1 MGAEA
6 KRYLQEH
13 AIPQLFESLI
23 TGLICNKPEDPIGFL
38 ESSLNK
44 VRQNPNFEYKWDSFI
59 DEKMLRKYEEPTKS
73 GLKTPSTEKPKKE
86 VKTKSRTSIIKQTQR
101 VNPNKSIVSSMAN
114 NKRLLRSPSIVQIPE
129 SATIPDVPIILF
141 MGGPGGGKTRHAA
154 RVQEVLSKFGLVHIC
169 MPDMIRAAISKYQ
182 NTDSDW
188 KEAAQRYQRGE
199 LIPNNLALGL
209 VKAEMCNHQN
219 AKAFFLEGFPRE
231 ARQVESF
238 EREVRPVNMAMIL
251 DYDEN
256 TLRHHMESRGLD
268 MEVIDAKIREF
279 KLKTLPSAKY
289 FDDQRLLHL
298 IPGEQTDQWIFE
310 RMKLLIQRAME
321 LGIPVTTSKVAS
333 RVGSPMQRPDAIASA
348 TQVTAVAETVSAVA
362 EASENGSRPPTK
374 REMIE
379 NKDLLLKNNESPP
392 AVKTEVKTNGKKILK
407 PTTAAGT
414 KTNGRATSVSNS
426 SMATMNTRNA
436 TTSAPERPKP
446 EAASEISMK
455 EKPLTASKRKS
466 PCKRNSVNESKSG
479 KTRTDSMKEVDDIEA
494 HERSRITKATSAKEV
509 PDLERSSLSSK
520 QSSISDTK
528 MMPRKVIRT
537 TSQTSKSS
545 EMSHRSVHSVK
556 SENQSVYSMKS
567 GTKLIGTSESNAPAV
582 NNRFPIGLPNKASVI
597 VIAGPPG
604 SNKTEISNRIAKKY
618 DGFLYISMGD
628 LLRKEIDVNA
638 DDQLWQR
645 IGKKINAGEP
655 VPTKICRE
663 LLYSKIYDTDN
674 ICSGYVIEGYPRA
687 KNQAIDFENQIGRLD
702 LVILI
707 DCTEEYCI
715 ETIQKRKKEGMTV
728 RPDDS
733 TKIINARLQMFKQ
746 NTLPMLKYFDD
757 KGKLKVVDGDS
768 NIDKIFDEI
777 VEVIN
782 NVIFTEERKDEKQ
795 QLSEALRKKD
805 GEQ

>member
-13 AIPQLFESLI
+13 AIPQLFELSPVKMLSNKTFKFKRSVHLIYAKIFWEDSESASSLI

-73 GLKTPSTEKPKKE
+73 
-86 VKTKSRTSIIKQTQR
+86 
-101 VNPNKSIVSSMAN
+101 
-114 NKRLLRSPSIVQIPE
+114 
-129 SATIPDVPIILF
+129 
-141 MGGPGGGKTRHAA
+141 GGPGGGKTRHAA

-333 RVGSPMQRPDAIASA
+333 RVGSPMQRPDAVMLQFLEIASA

-362 EASENGSRPPTK
+362 EASENGSR
-374 REMIE
+374 
-379 NKDLLLKNNESPP
+379 
-392 AVKTEVKTNGKKILK
+392 
-407 PTTAAGT
+407 T

-567 GTKLIGTSESNAPAV
+567 GSKFYPTLIQYCSTILIDCESQAYWNFRIKRSAV

-597 VIAGPPG
+597 VIAA
-604 SNKTEISNRIAKKY
+604 SQNLSLSQQIFTISTITVLWFTKYENFTIINSKWALQDLIKRKFQISIAKKY

-757 KGKLKVVDGDS
+757 KGNLKWYVDGDS